1 MKLLVTDE
9 LSKEGIEMLTKDSGV
24 QVDVRPKIP
33 HEELLKIIG
42 EYEGLIVR
50 SGTKVTAEVIEAGK
64 KLKVVGRAGV
74 GVDNVDVE
82 AATRRGVLVMNTP
95 AANIISAAEHTMA
108 MMLTLARNIPRADA
122 SVKAGKW
129 ERSKFTGVELMG
141 KTLGIVGIGRV
152 GGEVA
157 KRAKSFQMK
166 LVGYDPYISQELAV
180 KLGVRILPLDKVLE
194 EADFITIHTPLTPTT
209 HHLIGKAQLEK
220 LKPSTLIVNCA
231 RGGIIDEDAL
241 YEALKAGTIAG
252 AALDVFED
260 EPPKGSKLL
269 TLDNLVATPHL
280 GASTKEAQEKVSI
293 EMAEHV
299 KMFLVDNKITNAV
312 NVPISRVDPKVAPFI
327 GLAERL
333 GAFCVQLADGP
344 VKKIEVECHGEIAN
358 LDTRMVTV
366 SALVG
371 VLSIVVGG
379 STNIINASSIAR
391 EKGIQIVESKVD
403 ESSHYTNMLVLRI
416 SSDQHKAEVRG
427 TVFPSDQF
435 RIIGV
440 DEFDLDMPLEGDFL
454 LTKHHDMP
462 GMIGKIGTL
471 LGKRDINIA
480 RMGVGRADKGGNA
493 LMLIAVDQ
501 EVGKAV
507 VAEFRALPNFHEARS
522 IVLSHMRTREYM
534 NI

>member
-1 MKLLVTDE
+1 
-9 LSKEGIEMLTKDSGV
+9 
-24 QVDVRPKIP
+24 
-33 HEELLKIIG
+33 
-42 EYEGLIVR
+42 
-50 SGTKVTAEVIEAGK
+50 
-64 KLKVVGRAGV
+64 
-74 GVDNVDVE
+74 
-82 AATRRGVLVMNTP
+82 
-95 AANIISAAEHTMA
+95 
-108 MMLTLARNIPRADA
+108 
-122 SVKAGKW
+122 
-129 ERSKFTGVELMG
+129 
-141 KTLGIVGIGRV
+141 
-152 GGEVA
+152 
-157 KRAKSFQMK
+157 
-166 LVGYDPYISQELAV
+166 
-180 KLGVRILPLDKVLE
+180 
-194 EADFITIHTPLTPTT
+194 
-209 HHLIGKAQLEK
+209 
-220 LKPSTLIVNCA
+220 
-231 RGGIIDEDAL
+231 
-241 YEALKAGTIAG
+241 
-252 AALDVFED
+252 
-260 EPPKGSKLL
+260 L

-312 NVPISRVDPKVAPFI
+312 NVPISRVDPKVSPFI

-333 GAFCVQLADGP
+333 GAFCVQLSDVP

-366 SALVG
+366 SAIVG
-371 VLSIVVGG
+371 VLSIVVG
-379 STNIINASSIAR
+379 SNTNIINASSIAR
-391 EKGIQIVESKVD
+391 EKGIQIVETKVD

-416 SSDQHKAEVRG
+416 SSNGHKVEVRG

-435 RIIGV
+435 RIIGI

-480 RMGVGRADKGGNA
+480 RMGVGRADKGGAA
-493 LMLIAVDQ
+493 LMLISVDQ

-507 VAEFRALPNFHEARS
+507 VAEFRALPNFHDARS